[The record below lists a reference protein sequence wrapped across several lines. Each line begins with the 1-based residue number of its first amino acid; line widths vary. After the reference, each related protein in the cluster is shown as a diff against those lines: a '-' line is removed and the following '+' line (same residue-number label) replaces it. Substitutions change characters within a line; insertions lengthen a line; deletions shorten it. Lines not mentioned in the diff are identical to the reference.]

1 MKKVLKSIGIF
12 LLILVLLIAAF
23 FAFLTF
29 TQLDPK
35 SEGANVNLM
44 LDREESDR
52 TFSEGD
58 EISVM
63 SWNIGYSALGKESDF
78 FMDGGEQTR
87 PDSKAVVEKN
97 LQGIIAQ
104 IQSADADFSIL
115 QEVDSGSRRSYG
127 VKETAAITDATG
139 QKNFYALNYKCP
151 FVPFPWPP
159 LGKVSSGVFTLSTAQ
174 EVSAS
179 QRVALPSPF
188 SWPVS
193 TANLK
198 RCLLVTVFPIEGSD
212 KNLVLLNLH
221 LEAYDDC
228 EGKDAQTKVLT

>member
-1 MKKVLKSIGIF
+1 MKKVLKGIGIL

-23 FAFLTF
+23 FAFLTI

-44 LDREESDR
+44 LDREVSDR

-58 EISVM
+58 AISVM
-63 SWNIGYSALGKESDF
+63 SWNIGYSTLGKESDF

-127 VKETAAITDATG
+127 VKETAAIADATAAY
-139 QKNFYALNYKCP
+139 NP
-151 FVPFPWPP
+151 TMMIDHP
-159 LGKVSSGVFTLSTAQ
+159 LTAWNLDDLLIISRMSLSVCLTSFSSIFL
-174 EVSAS
+174 
-179 QRVALPSPF
+179 
-188 SWPVS
+188 
-193 TANLK
+193 
-198 RCLLVTVFPIEGSD
+198 
-212 KNLVLLNLH
+212 
-221 LEAYDDC
+221 
-228 EGKDAQTKVLT
+228 KVLCAAKIHFF